1 MCTEQVEDIMNKLM
15 AQMGNLE
22 EKIGQEQARQR
33 RVIMVFYII
42 FGLTFSLIDESAL
55 RCMPGV
61 NTCFQDAM

>member
-42 FGLTFSLIDESAL
+42 FGLTFSLSDESAL
-55 RCMPGV
+55 RCMRGV